1 MTASA
6 CGCGGAG
13 YNLAAEYGLSRGSRW
28 SYRVQQTSGAKIAI
42 VLGSESD
49 WPTMEPCRELLGRL
63 GLASDVR
70 VISAHRTPQAL
81 SDFAATAAQ
90 RGYQVIIAAAGMAA
104 ALPGA
109 IAAHTVL
116 PVIGVPIASGTLGGL
131 DALLSI
137 SQMPPGVP
145 VACVAVNGARN
156 AAVLAAQIVG
166 VGDPQVA
173 RKVQEYKS
181 SLAAEV
187 DRKDQWLQGQVAGK

>member
-1 MTASA
+1 M
-6 CGCGGAG
+6 
-13 YNLAAEYGLSRGSRW
+13 
-28 SYRVQQTSGAKIAI
+28 QQTSGAKVAI

-49 WPTMEPCRELLGRL
+49 WPTMLPCRELLGQF

-70 VISAHRTPQAL
+70 VISAHRTPQVL
-81 SDFAATAAQ
+81 SEFATAARE

-109 IAAHTVL
+109 IAAHTIL

-156 AAVLAAQIVG
+156 AALLAAQIVG
-166 VGDPQVA
+166 IGDPQAA
-173 RKVQEYKS
+173 RKLQEYKS

-187 DRKDQWLQGQVAGK
+187 GRQDQLMQGRIAGK